1 MGIPNDTKV
10 GDINRFEVVN
20 VGNEAATLKKI
31 NKKVYHLL
39 KMQNH
44 WLKTQSKIKRVEK
57 NNGKYLKVL
66 I

>member
-31 NKKVYHLL
+31 NKKVYYLL

-44 WLKTQSKIKRVEK
+44 WLKTQSKSKEQK
-57 NNGKYLKVL
+57 K
-66 I
+66 